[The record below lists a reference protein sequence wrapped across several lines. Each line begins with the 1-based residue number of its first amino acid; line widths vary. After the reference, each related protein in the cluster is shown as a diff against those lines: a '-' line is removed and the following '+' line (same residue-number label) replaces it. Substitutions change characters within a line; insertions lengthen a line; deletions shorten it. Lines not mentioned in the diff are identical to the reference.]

1 MKYLEI
7 DQENDKALAII
18 CDAALK
24 AQGLQIL
31 PVVNQIV
38 AAVKERE

>member
-7 DQENDKALAII
+7 DQENDKALAVL

-24 AQGLQIL
+24 SQGLQVL
-31 PVVNQIV
+31 PFVNQIV
-38 AAVKERE
+38 SAVKERD